1 MTRCAVAL
9 CLSVVSLSV
18 AGCSGSDNST
28 SGAGGSSATPQ
39 GGTNSTGGASNSSVG
54 GGGNSGG
61 LSALGGTAN
70 AGGALNTG
78 GSKAIGGTSST
89 GGSLPTGGTNSNG
102 GASLTGGTSTT
113 GGVASTGGSKAAGGA
128 TGTGGAKS
136 AGTTSTG
143 GTNTSGG
150 TADTG
155 GSKTAGGATSTGGSK
170 STGGAAA
177 TGGSK
182 TTGGT
187 TGTGGASG
195 TDMCGRSTSITV
207 PSGYTKLSWHDEFDG
222 DGAPSSAN
230 WGYETG
236 FVRNNELQWYQ
247 SQNAAVSGGLLTI
260 TGKREQVTNPNYNPN
275 GSDWKTTRQYAQY
288 TSTSMT
294 TSGKQTWKFGR
305 FEMCGK
311 IPISKGM
318 WPAWWMLGVSGEWPA
333 NGEIDIMEYYNG
345 KILANIAW
353 ATSTRW
359 TAHWDSSTKAVDAT
373 WAAQYHLWRMDW
385 DSTKIDLYVDDAL
398 MNTGNLSAMLNDTN
412 GQSPFLQNA
421 YMIVNLAI
429 GGDNG
434 GDPSSTTFPQQY
446 LIDYIRVFQ

>member
-1 MTRCAVAL
+1 
-9 CLSVVSLSV
+9 
-18 AGCSGSDNST
+18 
-28 SGAGGSSATPQ
+28 
-39 GGTNSTGGASNSSVG
+39 
-54 GGGNSGG
+54 
-61 LSALGGTAN
+61 
-70 AGGALNTG
+70 
-78 GSKAIGGTSST
+78 
-89 GGSLPTGGTNSNG
+89 
-102 GASLTGGTSTT
+102 
-113 GGVASTGGSKAAGGA
+113 
-128 TGTGGAKS
+128 
-136 AGTTSTG
+136 
-143 GTNTSGG
+143 
-150 TADTG
+150 
-155 GSKTAGGATSTGGSK
+155 
-170 STGGAAA
+170 
-177 TGGSK
+177 
-182 TTGGT
+182 
-187 TGTGGASG
+187 
-195 TDMCGRSTSITV
+195 MCGRSTSITV
-207 PSGYTKLSWHDEFDG
+207 PSGYAKLSWHDEFDVN
-222 DGAPSSAN
+222 GAPSSAN

-260 TGKREQVTNPNYNPN
+260 TAKREQVTNPNYNPN

-294 TSGKQTWKFGR
+294 TSGKQSWKFGR

-311 IPISKGM
+311 IPITKGM
-318 WPAWWMLGVSGEWPA
+318 WPAWWTLGVSGEWPA

-359 TAHWDSSTKAVDAT
+359 SAHWDSSTKAVDAT
-373 WAAQYHLWRMDW
+373 WATQYHLWRMDW

>member
-1 MTRCAVAL
+1 V
-9 CLSVVSLSV
+9 
-18 AGCSGSDNST
+18 N
-28 SGAGGSSATPQ
+28 AGGVPGTGGAKAI
-39 GGTNSTGGASNSSVG
+39 GGTNSTGGSLSTGGANST
-54 GGGNSGG
+54 
-61 LSALGGTAN
+61 GGTATS
-70 AGGALNTG
+70 GGAG
-78 GSKAIGGTSST
+78 A
-89 GGSLPTGGTNSNG
+89 TGGT
-102 GASLTGGTSTT
+102 ASTT
-113 GGVASTGGSKAAGGA
+113 GGTASTGGSKAAGGA
-128 TGTGGAKS
+128 SNIGGN
-136 AGTTSTG
+136 TSTG
-143 GTNTSGG
+143 GTKPTGG
-150 TADTG
+150 TASTG
-155 GSKTAGGATSTGGSK
+155 GSKPAGGATSTGGSK
-170 STGGAAA
+170 STGGTVA
-177 TGGSK
+177 TGGSNS
-182 TTGGT
+182 TGGA
-187 TGTGGASG
+187 TGTGGGSG
-195 TDMCGRSTSITV
+195 TDMCGRTTTITV
-207 PSGYTKLSWHDEFDG
+207 PSGYTKLAWHDEFDVSG
-222 DGAPSSAN
+222 TPNSAN

-247 SQNAAVSGGLLTI
+247 SQNASVSGGLLTI

-288 TSTSMT
+288 TSASMT
-294 TSGKQTWKFGR
+294 TSGKQSWKFGR

-311 IPISKGM
+311 IPISAGM
-318 WPAWWMLGVSGEWPA
+318 WPAWWTLGVSGEWPS

-359 TAHWDSSTKAVDAT
+359 TAHWDSSTKAVDAA

-385 DSTKIDLYVDDAL
+385 DSTKIDLYVDDTL

-434 GDPSSTTFPQQY
+434 GDPSGTTFPQQY

>member
-1 MTRCAVAL
+1 
-9 CLSVVSLSV
+9 
-18 AGCSGSDNST
+18 
-28 SGAGGSSATPQ
+28 
-39 GGTNSTGGASNSSVG
+39 
-54 GGGNSGG
+54 
-61 LSALGGTAN
+61 
-70 AGGALNTG
+70 
-78 GSKAIGGTSST
+78 
-89 GGSLPTGGTNSNG
+89 
-102 GASLTGGTSTT
+102 LTGGTSTT